1 MLEGSK
7 LVAFIATTDSRKA
20 RAFYEGLLGLTF
32 VSDDEF
38 AMVLAF
44 DGIQLRVQKV
54 KELTPQSHTVL
65 GWFVTSIE
73 EVTQAISAADL
84 QFERYAFLQQDAGGV
99 WTAPSGALVAWLK
112 DPDGNL
118 ISFTQATR
126 YTRK

>member
-1 MLEGSK
+1 MLKGSK
-7 LVAFIATTDSRKA
+7 LVAFIATTDNGKA

-32 VSDDEF
+32 VSNDEF
-38 AMVLAF
+38 AMVLAS
-44 DGIQLRVQKV
+44 DGIQLRVQNV

-73 EVTQAISAADL
+73 EVILAISAAGF
-84 QFERYAFLQQDAGGV
+84 QFERYAFLQQDPRGV

-118 ISFTQATR
+118 ISFTQVARHTG
-126 YTRK
+126 K

>member
-7 LVAFIATTDSRKA
+7 LVAFIATTDSGKA

-32 VSDDEF
+32 VSNDEF
-38 AMVLAF
+38 AMVLAS

-73 EVTQAISAADL
+73 EVIRAISAAGF
-84 QFERYAFLQQDAGGV
+84 QFERYAFLQQDARGV

-126 YTRK
+126 DTGR